1 MSLEDLGL
9 PSREELLSGGLAPG
23 RRATALLFAIESR
36 TARLVVES
44 QELTAVHLTERAVVI
59 SPCNPR
65 FRIWSFTRHTGRPWC
80 QTCRLASGLRWPTN

>member
-44 QELTAVHLTERAVVI
+44 QELTAVHLTERAFEE
-59 SPCNPR
+59 R
-65 FRIWSFTRHTGRPWC
+65 EHAFLEALAEGRDLPV
-80 QTCRLASGLRWPTN
+80 QPTIQDLER